1 MEHRQRD
8 VEDKDSLRGG
18 DTLVSRLGGLC
29 DQSLWADCT
38 GPKVAHDHSL
48 EVAQEGKR
56 LGAKNDTWW
65 LKYKSDGDFDNG
77 QFEEEDQ
84 GVVQNLV
91 SAVPHPWLRFLEPRV
106 LDSMTDKYLD
116 DPLLSCEG
124 GQGAGRGSHLF
135 AS

>member
-8 VEDKDSLRGG
+8 VEDKDSLCGG
-18 DTLVSRLGGLC
+18 DTLVPRLGGLC
-29 DQSLWADCT
+29 DQSPWADCT

-65 LKYKSDGDFDNG
+65 WLKYKSAGDFDDG

-84 GVVQNLV
+84 GVVQKFGLC
-91 SAVPHPWLRFLEPRV
+91 SSSSLA
-106 LDSMTDKYLD
+106 S
-116 DPLLSCEG
+116 LS
-124 GQGAGRGSHLF
+124 
-135 AS
+135 

>member
-8 VEDKDSLRGG
+8 VEDKDSLCGG

-29 DQSLWADCT
+29 DQSPWADCT

-65 LKYKSDGDFDNG
+65 WLEYKSDGDFDNG

-84 GVVQNLV
+84 GVVQKFGLC
-91 SAVPHPWLRFLEPRV
+91 SSSSGA
-106 LDSMTDKYLD
+106 S
-116 DPLLSCEG
+116 LS
-124 GQGAGRGSHLF
+124 
-135 AS
+135 

>member
-8 VEDKDSLRGG
+8 VEDKDSLCGG

-56 LGAKNDTWW
+56 LGAKNGTKLGW
-65 LKYKSDGDFDNG
+65 NIN
-77 QFEEEDQ
+77 QM
-84 GVVQNLV
+84 VI
-91 SAVPHPWLRFLEPRV
+91 
-106 LDSMTDKYLD
+106 
-116 DPLLSCEG
+116 LLLG
-124 GQGAGRGSHLF
+124 IIKRRTKLF
-135 AS
+135 

>member
-8 VEDKDSLRGG
+8 VEDKDSLCGG

-56 LGAKNDTWW
+56 LGAKRKT
-65 LKYKSDGDFDNG
+65 
-77 QFEEEDQ
+77 
-84 GVVQNLV
+84 
-91 SAVPHPWLRFLEPRV
+91 RFLKKKGIWSLQFLILGFAFLNRE
-106 LDSMTDKYLD
+106 YLT
-116 DPLLSCEG
+116 P
-124 GQGAGRGSHLF
+124 
-135 AS
+135 

>member
-8 VEDKDSLRGG
+8 VEDKDSLCGG

-29 DQSLWADCT
+29 DQSPWADCT

-65 LKYKSDGDFDNG
+65 WLKYKSDGDFDNG

-84 GVVQNLV
+84 GVVQKFGLC
-91 SAVPHPWLRFLEPRV
+91 SSSSLA
-106 LDSMTDKYLD
+106 S
-116 DPLLSCEG
+116 LS
-124 GQGAGRGSHLF
+124 
-135 AS
+135 

>member
-8 VEDKDSLRGG
+8 VEDKDSLCGG

-29 DQSLWADCT
+29 DQSPWADCT
-38 GPKVAHDHSL
+38 GPKVTHDHSL

-56 LGAKNDTWW
+56 LGAKRKTRF
-65 LKYKSDGDFDNG
+65 LKKRY
-77 QFEEEDQ
+77 
-84 GVVQNLV
+84 LV
-91 SAVPHPWLRFLEPRV
+91 YAVPHPWLRFLEPRV